1 MRNATS
7 RSRWVELVIAL
18 ACTSALSA
26 EVLFPQPLH
35 LVRRVDDP
43 VSQSTVTLHEYA
55 AGNQLITVNGSR
67 VAIADYD
74 KQQVTEIDR
83 AAGTYSIT
91 RFAEIATGSANVQPA
106 PKRAAIAG
114 DAAGAAPKA
123 SKKWTA
129 TALAAKS
136 SAGGRSLDSFEL
148 KADDAKKIEVGVD
161 RRVSLSRAALEVL
174 IGAAFPN
181 QRSEA
186 HDAIL
191 DAASG
196 RIGGVRQIQAD
207 AAKNDERFGLPMEQ
221 SVSWDVAGERVI
233 MRSSVVDLTSD
244 LPPADLLT
252 IPPGAQRVESRTT
265 RLLRELENLDRIPG
279 GGKP

>member
-1 MRNATS
+1 MAWT
-7 RSRWVELVIAL
+7 L
-18 ACTSALSA
+18 TSALSAA

-35 LVRRVDDP
+35 LVRRIDDP
-43 VSQSTVTLHEYA
+43 VSQTTVTLHEYA

-74 KQQVTEIDR
+74 KQQITEIDR

-91 RFAEIATGSANVQPA
+91 RFDEIATGSAP
-106 PKRAAIAG
+106 RRGITGEAA
-114 DAAGAAPKA
+114 K
-123 SKKWTA
+123 SKKKWTV
-129 TALAAKS
+129 TALS
-136 SAGGRSLDSFEL
+136 GRSRETFEL
-148 KADDAKKIEVGVD
+148 KADDEKKIEVGLD
-161 RRVSLSRAALEVL
+161 RNVSLSRAAVEVL

-181 QRSEA
+181 PRSEA

-196 RIGGVRQIQAD
+196 RAGGTRIQSD
-207 AAKNDERFGLPMEQ
+207 AAGERFALPREQ
-221 SVSWDVAGERVI
+221 SVTWEAAGEKVT
-233 MRSSVVDLTSD
+233 MRSSVLDLTND

-279 GGKP
+279 VQR

>member
-1 MRNATS
+1 MRKATS

-18 ACTSALSA
+18 TCTSALSA

-35 LVRRVDDP
+35 LVRRIDDP

-91 RFAEIATGSANVQPA
+91 RFDEIATGSANAQPV

-114 DAAGAAPKA
+114 GAAGGSPKPV
-123 SKKWTA
+123 KKWTA
-129 TALAAKS
+129 TAMAAKS
-136 SAGGRSLDSFEL
+136 SVSGRSLDSFEL

-196 RIGGVRQIQAD
+196 RIGGVRQIQGD
-207 AAKNDERFGLPMEQ
+207 AAPNEERFGLPMEQ
-221 SVSWDVAGERVI
+221 SVIWEAVGERI
-233 MRSSVVDLTSD
+233 TMRSSVVDLNND

>member
-1 MRNATS
+1 MRKTTMVAA
-7 RSRWVELVIAL
+7 AL
-18 ACTSALSA
+18 LFTSAVSAA

-35 LVRRVDDP
+35 LVRRVEDP

-74 KQQVTEIDR
+74 KQQITEIDR

-91 RFAEIATGSANVQPA
+91 RFDEIATRPV
-106 PKRAAIAG
+106 RAIAG
-114 DAAGAAPKA
+114 ESAARAPK
-123 SKKWTA
+123 KKWTV
-129 TALAAKS
+129 TPLS
-136 SAGGRSLDSFEL
+136 GRTRETFEL
-148 KADDAKKIEVGVD
+148 KADDTKKIEVGVD
-161 RRVSLSRAALEVL
+161 RRVSLSRAAVEVL

-191 DAASG
+191 DATSARG
-196 RIGGVRQIQAD
+196 RGIQSD
-207 AAKNDERFGLPMEQ
+207 AAGERFSLPAEQ
-221 SVSWDVAGERVI
+221 SVTWDVAGDRVT
-233 MRSSVVDLTSD
+233 MRSSVVDVSNELA
-244 LPPADLLT
+244 PADLLT

-265 RLLRELENLDRIPG
+265 RLLRELDTLDRIPA

>member
-1 MRNATS
+1 MRKATMFAA
-7 RSRWVELVIAL
+7 AL
-18 ACTSALSA
+18 TFASALSAA

-35 LVRRVDDP
+35 LVRRIDDP

-74 KQQVTEIDR
+74 KQQITEIDR
-83 AAGTYSIT
+83 AAGTYSVT
-91 RFAEIATGSANVQPA
+91 RFDEVATSRARVQPA
-106 PKRAAIAG
+106 PKRAAISG
-114 DAAGAAPKA
+114 ESVPK
-123 SKKWTA
+123 KKWTVS
-129 TALAAKS
+129 ALS
-136 SAGGRSLDSFEL
+136 GRSRETFEL
-148 KADDAKKIEVGVD
+148 KADETQKIEVSVD

-181 QRSEA
+181 QRGEA

-191 DAASG
+191 GVAAEQSG
-196 RIGGVRQIQAD
+196 
-207 AAKNDERFGLPMEQ
+207 AAQERFGLPMEQ
-221 SVSWDVAGERVI
+221 DVIWEAAGEKVVV
-233 MRSSVVDLTSD
+233 RSSVVDVTND

-252 IPPGAQRVESRTT
+252 IPPGAQRVDSRTT

>member
-1 MRNATS
+1 MRKAT
-7 RSRWVELVIAL
+7 LLAAAL
-18 ACTSALSA
+18 TLSSALSAA

-35 LVRRVDDP
+35 LVRRIDDP
-43 VSQSTVTLHEYA
+43 VSRSTVTLHEYA

-74 KQQVTEIDR
+74 KQQITEIDR

-91 RFAEIATGSANVQPA
+91 RFDEIAT
-106 PKRAAIAG
+106 K
-114 DAAGAAPKA
+114 AAPRRGISTEAAKPK
-123 SKKWTA
+123 KKWTVSP
-129 TALAAKS
+129 LA
-136 SAGGRSLDSFEL
+136 GRSRETFQLEAEDEG
-148 KADDAKKIEVGVD
+148 KIEVGVD
-161 RRVSLSRAALEVL
+161 RSVSLSRAALEVL

-181 QRSEA
+181 QRSAA

-191 DAASG
+191 DAAS
-196 RIGGVRQIQAD
+196 RRAGGISGN
-207 AAKNDERFGLPMEQ
+207 AAGEERFALPREQ
-221 SVSWDVAGERVI
+221 SVTWEAAGEKVTV
-233 MRSSVVDLTSD
+233 RSTVVDVTND

-279 GGKP
+279 VQ